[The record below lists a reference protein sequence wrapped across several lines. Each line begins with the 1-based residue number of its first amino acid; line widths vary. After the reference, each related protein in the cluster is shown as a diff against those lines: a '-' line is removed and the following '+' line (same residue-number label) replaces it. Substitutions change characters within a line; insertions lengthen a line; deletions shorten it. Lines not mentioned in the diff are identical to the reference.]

1 MTSLSQQYMGDRN
14 CAFDGCNSLEFRST
28 GYCLKHKDIQ
38 SEQKLKS
45 VQINSV
51 NNKSNTN
58 YGPTLI
64 IMGFPIIF
72 LGYRLQSQRVTHW
85 FEGLINPIYMM
96 CGFSLIFTGIL
107 FLSYGVFLLKDKS
120 KKE

>member
-28 GYCLKHKDIQ
+28 GYCLKHKDSQ

-51 NNKSNTN
+51 NYKSNTN

-72 LGYRLQSQRVTHW
+72 LGYRLQSQRITHW

-107 FLSYGVFLLKDKS
+107 FLSYGVFLLKNKS

>member
-28 GYCLKHKDIQ
+28 GYCLKHKDGQ

-107 FLSYGVFLLKDKS
+107 FLSYGVFLLKNKS

>member
-1 MTSLSQQYMGDRN
+1 MGDRN

-28 GYCLKHKDIQ
+28 GYCLKHKDSQ

-45 VQINSV
+45 VQINSIS
-51 NNKSNTN
+51 NKSNTN

-85 FEGLINPIYMM
+85 FEGLINPIYMI

-107 FLSYGVFLLKDKS
+107 FLSYGVFLLKNKS

>member
-14 CAFDGCNSLEFRST
+14 CAFDDCNSLEFRNT
-28 GYCLKHKDIQ
+28 NYCLKHKDSQ

-107 FLSYGVFLLKDKS
+107 FLSYGVFLLKNKS

>member
-28 GYCLKHKDIQ
+28 GYCLKHKDSQ

-51 NNKSNTN
+51 SNKSNTN

-107 FLSYGVFLLKDKS
+107 FLSYGVFLLKNKS